1 MLIDSHCHLDMVA
14 EREDLDEVVAR
25 ARRAEV
31 SGMLTISTRLS
42 TFPRVREI
50 ASLYDGVWCTVGVH
64 PHQAGEEGQ
73 KSPERL
79 VELAADPLVVGIGES
94 GLDYFYESS
103 PRDVQARSFRAHIR
117 AAQQTGLPLVVHAR
131 DADEDVAAI
140 LREEYEAGGPYGCVM
155 HCFSSGR
162 GLAEAALALG
172 FYISFSGIVTFKKS
186 DELRAIASDV
196 PADRILIETDAPYLA
211 PVPKRGKPNEPGY
224 VSYTADF
231 LAEHLGLSRA
241 ELGQRTRENFF
252 RLFSR
257 AAPPNQAAS

>member
-14 EREDLDEVVAR
+14 EREDLDEIIGR

-73 KSPERL
+73 EAPERL
-79 VELAADPLVVGIGES
+79 VDLAQDPLVVGIGES
-94 GLDYFYESS
+94 GLDYFYDSS

-117 AAQQTGLPLVVHAR
+117 AARQTGLPLVVHAR

-172 FYISFSGIVTFKKS
+172 FYISFSGIVTFKNS
-186 DELRAIASDV
+186 QDLRAIASDV
-196 PADRILIETDAPYLA
+196 PTDRILIETDAPYLA
-211 PVPKRGKPNEPGY
+211 PVPKRGKPNEPSY

-231 LAEHLGLSRA
+231 LAEHLGLTRA

-257 AAPPNQAAS
+257 AEPPKQAAS